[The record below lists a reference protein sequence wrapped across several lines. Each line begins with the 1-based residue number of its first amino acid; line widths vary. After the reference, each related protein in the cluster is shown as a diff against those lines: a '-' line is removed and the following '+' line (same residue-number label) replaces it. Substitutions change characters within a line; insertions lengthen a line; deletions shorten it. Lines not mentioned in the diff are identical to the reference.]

1 MQGGGKTEFDF
12 FSFVKEITQE
22 FGQDCFFFS
31 LTEEVQLQKRRDVEL
46 QVLCAYMVLKKMQ
59 NHSMLAKDLLY
70 LGEKSEP

>member
-31 LTEEVQLQKRRDVEL
+31 LIEEVQLQKS
-46 QVLCAYMVLKKMQ
+46 LCVHDFKEMQ
-59 NHSMLAKDLLY
+59 NHSMLAKDFLY
-70 LGEKSEP
+70 LGDKSDP